1 MQINTLSAESVVCR
15 SSRVSVRRTA
25 SKKERKDWT
34 GLEDMTQKGKG
45 KTRQQ
50 VERTLSFRRGE
61 ENNKA
66 FAEIVVLPSPTADF
80 TSYNIELDQKPSG
93 TIQFTNT
100 SLLAD
105 NYIWDFGDGEIVTSK
120 STTKSCH

>member
-45 KTRQQ
+45 KTRQ

-66 FAEIVVLPSPTADF
+66 FAEIVVL
-80 TSYNIELDQKPSG
+80 ELQLQY
-93 TIQFTNT
+93 TICWQGRKEYVILCVCVFV
-100 SLLAD
+100 LQ
-105 NYIWDFGDGEIVTSK
+105 
-120 STTKSCH
+120 